1 MTARAD
7 FDRVPEQG
15 LFDPDRSNVQ
25 ARQLDPRCGVQLDG
39 PRGRR
44 G

>member
-1 MTARAD
+1 MIARAN

-15 LFDPDRSNVQ
+15 LFDPDGGNIETSQFGPRS
-25 ARQLDPRCGVQLDG
+25 GVELDG
-39 PRGRR
+39 ARGRR